1 MLTQAVVAEGCPW
14 SLGRLCDWDCRR
26 FYDPYG
32 ETRHVG
38 WHPKVME
45 QLSDHRKFK
54 PFLKDVRGRVA
65 ETRRDHDATTA
76 PVLAFW
82 CNKGRHRSVAS
93 GSLVRECLV
102 RAGYQ
107 VWSLHLTKDTW
118 HRGTCGGDGCPEC
131 SGGSALR
138 ERLVEEAWG
147 CWCSV

>member
-1 MLTQAVVAEGCPW
+1 MRMRPGRGKCGVGGVVIRAAEPTG
-14 SLGRLCDWDCRR
+14 
-26 FYDPYG
+26 
-32 ETRHVG
+32 
-38 WHPKVME
+38 
-45 QLSDHRKFK
+45 RKFK

-93 GSLVRECLV
+93 GSLARACLV

-107 VWSLHLTKDTW
+107 VWSFLHLAKDTW

-138 ERLVEEAWG
+138 EKLFEEAYE
-147 CWCSV
+147 CWRRR